1 MKRVCKKR
9 LAVFLTGIMICCV
22 CGCANEGGN
31 ATENSVPTK
40 VQTDLP
46 TQTGAESEEAQPSGE
61 SLPIITVES
70 RRLQRWAEDETLL
83 AEVVW
88 DNMTL
93 EGQGY
98 EKAGETVRRL
108 LCSDEEKM
116 TQTLED
122 YAESA
127 ADRYESQKD
136 IGWFANNVSSSS
148 YRITRLDT
156 HVLSVNGSSYDYY
169 GGAHG
174 YWYDW
179 GITIDLQ
186 SGAELELSRMAQDP
200 PGFWNKA
207 MELVLSEL
215 GNRTEELYEDYES
228 YVKEDLESTDWY
240 LDAAGIELVF
250 TPYEIGPYASG
261 NIVVCIPYEEVA
273 AYLKPEYL
281 APQGEYIMPI
291 PLGREV
297 SDAQDLYH
305 VLIEYRQIQEYM
317 WDAVLRV
324 NDQETALGDVAVQ
337 QAYLLH
343 RADDRTFLI
352 FDIDWASDDYV
363 TFVYELTENGAAERD
378 CVGGRLDG
386 KNVNPERL
394 GLILSLEA
402 LGSCSSQMY
411 YTLGEEGDLTPQ
423 SDIYQIEVNLEVGG
437 LVVIRELPVTVQGQK
452 TTLPVDSRLHVAATN
467 QVDTIWFEAVKP
479 SGETVEGEIHYERRE
494 EDYRIYIDG
503 VSEYEYF
510 ETLPYAG

>member
-1 MKRVCKKR
+1 MKKR

-22 CGCANEGGN
+22 CGCANEGRN
-31 ATENSVPTK
+31 AAENSVPTK
-40 VQTDLP
+40 EQIDLP
-46 TQTGAESEEAQPSGE
+46 AQTGTEPEETQPSGE

-70 RRLQRWAEDETLL
+70 RRLQRWTEDETLL

-108 LCSDEEKM
+108 LFSDEEEM
-116 TQTLED
+116 MQTLED
-122 YAESA
+122 YAGMA
-127 ADRYESQKD
+127 VDQYEAQKN
-136 IGWFANNVSSSS
+136 GGWWFANYVFSNT
-148 YRITRLDT
+148 YRIARLDT
-156 HVLSVNGSSYDYY
+156 HVLSVNGSNYDFS

-174 YWYDW
+174 YGYDW

-186 SGAELELSRMAQDP
+186 SGAKLELSRLAQDP
-200 PGFWNKA
+200 SGFWNKA
-207 MELVLSEL
+207 IEVVLSEL

-228 YVKEDLESTDWY
+228 YVKENLESTDWY
-240 LDAAGIELVF
+240 LDAAGIEMVF

-273 AYLKPEYL
+273 SYLKPEYL
-281 APQGEYIMPI
+281 PPQGEYIMPI

-305 VLIEYRQIQEYM
+305 VLIEYRQIEEYM

-324 NDQETALGDVAVQ
+324 NDQETSLGDVAVQ

-352 FDIDWASDDYV
+352 FDIDWASDDYE
-363 TFVYELTENGAAERD
+363 TFVYELTKNGAVEKD
-378 CVGGRLDG
+378 SVGGRLDG
-386 KNVNPERL
+386 KSVNPEKL

-423 SDIYQIEVNLEVGG
+423 SDIYPIEVNLEVGG
-437 LVVIRELPVTVQGQK
+437 LVVIREIPVTVQGRE
-452 TTLPVDSRLHVAATN
+452 TMLPVDSRLHVAATN
-467 QVDTIWFEAVKP
+467 RVDTIWFEAVEP
-479 SGETVEGEIHYERRE
+479 SGEIVEGEIYYERHE
-494 EDYRIYIDG
+494 EDYQIYIDG

-510 ETLPYAG
+510 ESLPYAG

>member
-1 MKRVCKKR
+1 MKKR
-9 LAVFLTGIMICCV
+9 LAVFLAGIMICCV

-31 ATENSVPTK
+31 AAENSVPAK
-40 VQTDLP
+40 EQTDLP
-46 TQTGAESEEAQPSGE
+46 TQTGAEPGEAQPSGE

-70 RRLQRWAEDETLL
+70 RRLQRWTEDETLL

-88 DNMTL
+88 DDMTL
-93 EGQGY
+93 EGSGY

-108 LCSDEEKM
+108 LCSDEEEMAKM
-116 TQTLED
+116 LED
-122 YAESA
+122 YAETA
-127 ADRYESQKD
+127 AERYEAQKD
-136 IGWFANNVSSSS
+136 EGWFSNLFYTSS

-156 HVLSVNGSSYDYY
+156 RVLSVNGRSYDYS

-174 YWYDW
+174 YGYEW
-179 GITIDLQ
+179 GTTIDLQ
-186 SGAELELSRMAQDP
+186 SGAKLELSRLAQDP

-207 MELVLSEL
+207 MELVLSDL

-228 YVKEDLESTDWY
+228 YVKENLESTDWY

-261 NIVVCIPYEEVA
+261 SIVVCIPYEEVA
-273 AYLKPEYL
+273 SYLKPEYL
-281 APQGEYIMPI
+281 PPQGEYIMPI

-317 WDAVLRV
+317 WETVLRV
-324 NDQETALGDVAVQ
+324 NGQETSLGDVAMQ

-352 FDIDWASDDYV
+352 FDIDWASDDYE
-363 TFVYELTENGAAERD
+363 TFVYELTKNGAVEKD
-378 CVGGRLDG
+378 SVGGRLDG
-386 KNVNPERL
+386 KSVNPEKL

-402 LGSCSSQMY
+402 LGSCSSHMY
-411 YTLGEEGDLTPQ
+411 YTLGVEGDLTPQ
-423 SDIYQIEVNLEVGG
+423 SDICQIEVNLEVGG
-437 LVVIRELPVTVQGQK
+437 LVVIREIPVTIQGRE
-452 TTLPVDSRLHVAATN
+452 TMLPVDSRLHVAATN
-467 QVDTIWFEAVKP
+467 RVDTIWFEAVEP
-479 SGETVEGEIHYERRE
+479 SGEIVEGEIHYERHE
-494 EDYRIYIDG
+494 EDYQIYIDG

-510 ETLPYAG
+510 ESLPYAG